1 MRLVL
6 LIKFINNLI
15 YYLGSCI
22 LLLLCIYIME
32 PNHYFKVKNTSK
44 KLITKKE
51 EIHDA
56 LSLSINQEE
65 HCENILESQKV
76 QDNNNIDI
84 LESQKVQDN
93 NNIDIL
99 ESQKVQD
106 NNNIDDLRCLV
117 IIIKVVQ
124 IIVTMLIFIII
135 LKWIFVR

>member
-1 MRLVL
+1 
-6 LIKFINNLI
+6 
-15 YYLGSCI
+15 
-22 LLLLCIYIME
+22 ME

-93 NNIDIL
+93 NNID
-99 ESQKVQD
+99 
-106 NNNIDDLRCLV
+106 DLRCLV

-135 LKWIFVR
+135 LKWIYVR